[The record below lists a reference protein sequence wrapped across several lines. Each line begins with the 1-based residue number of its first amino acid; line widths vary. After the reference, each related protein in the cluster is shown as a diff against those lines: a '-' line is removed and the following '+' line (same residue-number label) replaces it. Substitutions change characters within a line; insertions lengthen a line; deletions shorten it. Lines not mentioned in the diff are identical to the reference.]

1 MKSRVTKNAKNERQV
16 EYFWI
21 LLISLS
27 YGKLGVN
34 RGKLTVV
41 QNHMGNLGNLGKNWE
56 SSGDIRGHQKY
67 QNFFQGNRAQR
78 GAARLSG
85 AEPGVANFGAERGD
99 VRIVQLMT
107 RAITC
112 HNSAQQIS

>member
-56 SSGDIRGHQKY
+56 NSGI
-67 QNFFQGNRAQR
+67 
-78 GAARLSG
+78 SG
-85 AEPGVANFGAERGD
+85 VTKNIKIFSGVTGRSGAERG
-99 VRIVQLMT
+99 
-107 RAITC
+107 
-112 HNSAQQIS
+112 

>member
-56 SSGDIRGHQKY
+56 NSGISGVTKNIKIFFRG
-67 QNFFQGNRAQR
+67 NGAQR
-78 GAARLSG
+78 GAAGLSG
-85 AEPGVANFGAERGD
+85 AERGVANSGAERGGCPILKND
-99 VRIVQLMT
+99 VTTTHHPVV
-107 RAITC
+107 
-112 HNSAQQIS
+112 NYD

>member
-56 SSGDIRGHQKY
+56 NSGI
-67 QNFFQGNRAQR
+67 
-78 GAARLSG
+78 SG
-85 AEPGVANFGAERGD
+85 VTKNIKIFSGGTGRSGAERG
-99 VRIVQLMT
+99 V
-107 RAITC
+107 A
-112 HNSAQQIS
+112 NSGAERVGGHI